1 MHHLAG
7 QPVRAGF
14 IHVPFLPEQAAA
26 YPGGAPGMALEDI
39 VAGLRV
45 AVEVAVAVA
54 VEGDVSEVGGATH

>member
-39 VAGLRV
+39 IAGLRV
-45 AVEVAVAVA
+45 AVEVAVAA
-54 VEGDVSEVGGATH
+54 EGDVSETGGATH